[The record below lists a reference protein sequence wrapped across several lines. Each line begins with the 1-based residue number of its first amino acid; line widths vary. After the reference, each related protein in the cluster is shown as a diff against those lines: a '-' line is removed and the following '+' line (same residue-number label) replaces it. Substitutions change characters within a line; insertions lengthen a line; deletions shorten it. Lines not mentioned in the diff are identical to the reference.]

1 MLKSSLAAILVMAV
15 SSTAFAKVEVI
26 DSEPVSS
33 PGAVTVYPGPAP
45 STAPQ
50 VMPRMGSGSSDYS
63 QIQAMQEEI
72 QQLRGLVEQQ
82 ANDIKR
88 LKSQREED
96 YMDLDRRVS
105 ALSKGGASAASH
117 AVDDLPLNDK
127 KSALTEKK
135 SLKKDPVSNS
145 SLQSEATEEALADGV
160 KTSAIGAN
168 AATKTGRINTD
179 DTGDT
184 LSETNSSADSGAD
197 EFTIYSSAL
206 NLIVKTKDYTGGVT
220 AMNKYL
226 AQFPK
231 GKYAPNALFWVGS
244 AYQSQNMPEKAIES
258 YERMIKRYPK
268 EVKADEARLRLARVY
283 FQRGDKEEARVVLDE
298 IVEGGGP
305 QAKAAQ
311 DMLSKNF

>member
-15 SSTAFAKVEVI
+15 SSSAIAKVEVI

-45 STAPQ
+45 SVSTSVSSRVAA
-50 VMPRMGSGSSDYS
+50 GTSDYA

-88 LKSQREED
+88 LKTQREED
-96 YMDLDRRVS
+96 YMDLDRRIG
-105 ALSKGGASAASH
+105 ALSKGGASTASH
-117 AVDDLPLNDK
+117 SADESAVGDK
-127 KSALTEKK
+127 KSSLTEKK
-135 SLKKDPVSNS
+135 SLKKDPASNQSLS
-145 SLQSEATEEALADGV
+145 SEIPEEALTD
-160 KTSAIGAN
+160 TM
-168 AATKTGRINTD
+168 AA
-179 DTGDT
+179 
-184 LSETNSSADSGAD
+184 SSAVANLPSKKGRVVEDASENSDQSSPAEGGAD
-197 EFTIYSSAL
+197 EFTVYSSAL
-206 NLIVKTKDYTGGVT
+206 NLIVKTKDFDGGIS

-244 AYQSQNMPEKAIES
+244 AYQSQNKPEKAIES

-268 EVKADEARLRLARVY
+268 EAKSDEARLRLARVY